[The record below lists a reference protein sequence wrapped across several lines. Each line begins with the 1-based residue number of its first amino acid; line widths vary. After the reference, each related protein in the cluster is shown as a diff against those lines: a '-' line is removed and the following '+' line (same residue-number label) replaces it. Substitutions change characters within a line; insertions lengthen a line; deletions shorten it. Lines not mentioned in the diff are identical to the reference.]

1 MGVRL
6 TGISTPVGGVSWE
19 YTKTEENS
27 TPLLISPGQKIKV
40 FISSICGVEKYDKV
54 RAELKTAIERTQLAD
69 VYTFESKGASTLSAG
84 NHYTLALEDSDIC
97 IFLIDN
103 ADGIKPGVQA
113 EIDTVKKHNIKALYY
128 FCDETQKEKTALEQ
142 SLMGAHFAKSKT
154 VHSFCELSQDGAQ
167 ALIDDIVA
175 VYHYYCSGRV
185 VLNSSENDEI
195 QAVDVVGTEKYQLP
209 TIPKSTIKN
218 VNKCRDYF
226 LKFVLGYSR
235 GRYPDETEKTSE
247 FDDWGIQFL
256 PILFEGKSIKHFNT
270 AMYLDAL
277 KAQLDDVY
285 YQVVQIRW
293 KAIQAC
299 FAGDIEKCVEY
310 LEVASSFAKETNQPT
325 WVIQDI
331 LVDLRNQHWIRCTAQ
346 NEYSDAPAQ
355 KELTESNEEVY
366 YPILDR
372 IHGSLHEKYIEGLY
386 KKKTESPYSVTIGN
400 NLDQYGE
407 MLASS
412 LIVSMYNG
420 SLTHLLLIYEK
431 IRNFVFYLS
440 CKYDDWNLRLNLYK
454 LAIFAGKEKEI
465 KGIQD
470 SYPEVLNN
478 LTADEAASIMDFC
491 RNHPIKYKRL
501 SSQLLAFGSVGYF
514 LDDKCYDFYEK
525 YIVGEIKSW
534 LSSDT
539 SVISIGQNI
548 FKCLSG
554 VAYRM
559 SQDIL
564 SEICCQFIE
573 KHYSCWYMDMFKF
586 INNCIDLKKM
596 SADSAKALVEH
607 INYVLDSE
615 KEREQ
620 IKYYPV
626 FLCVLRKQNRA
637 LTEEMDKKI
646 AEFLSSYYE
655 DDYKLETT
663 EDENQDMPV
672 FVKEYIERIQKSNEK
687 QGKDGVYFG
696 YGTREIATVR
706 SILLGKEIICD
717 ADTLDMLISVV
728 ADTLL
733 ISKEGIPTKLDA
745 IALLICIALKYPEDY
760 TRNQG
765 VYEKLFEQQK
775 VIEVTGNSII
785 SSNIDSISLKIG
797 LQLLYTAMGKDVY
810 AEILELI
817 PYIQGDIATIIA
829 VTHLIIEYLE
839 NSDDIMLPSRVESII
854 LQNVLQWLHSEY
866 TDIRWNATRILLT
879 MSRNPENCG
888 IVNNQL
894 VNLIDSNSVY
904 IKNLI
909 MRNLHKMN
917 GITDGTKEYIISK
930 CRHDANFVVRMVC
943 DEVEKSVVE
952 K

>member
-19 YTKTEENS
+19 YTKAEKNS
-27 TPLLISPGQKIKV
+27 TSPPISPGQKIKV

-54 RAELKTAIERTQLAD
+54 RGDLKSAIESTQLAE

-84 NHYTLALEDSDIC
+84 SHYTLALEDSDIC

-103 ADGIKPGVQA
+103 ADGINPGVQV
-113 EIDTVKKHNIKALYY
+113 EIDTVKKHNIKSFYY

-142 SLMGAHFAKSKT
+142 SMMGAHFAKSKT
-154 VHSFCELSQDGAQ
+154 IHSFSELSQGGAQ
-167 ALIDDIVA
+167 ALIDEIVA
-175 VYHYYCSGRV
+175 IYHYYCKGRLD
-185 VLNSSENDEI
+185 LNCDENDEI

-209 TIPKSTIKN
+209 TIPKSTLKN
-218 VNKCRDYF
+218 VDKCRNYF
-226 LKFVLGYSR
+226 LKFVLGFSR
-235 GRYPDETEKTSE
+235 GRYQDEAKKASE

-277 KAQLDDVY
+277 KAQQDNEH

-293 KAIQAC
+293 QAIQAY
-299 FAGDIEKCVEY
+299 FAGNIDKCVEH
-310 LEVASSFAKETNQPT
+310 LEKALRLAKKTNQPT
-325 WVIQDI
+325 WVIKDI
-331 LVDLRNQHWIRCTAQ
+331 LIDLRNQHSIRCTEK
-346 NEYSDAPAQ
+346 NEYYNTPAQ
-355 KELTESNEEVY
+355 KELTESSEELY

-372 IHGSLHEKYIEGLY
+372 IHESLNEKYIEGLY
-386 KKKTESPYSVTIGN
+386 KEKTDSPYSVTIDN

-420 SLTHLLLIYEK
+420 SLTHILLIYEK
-431 IRNFVFYLS
+431 IRDLTFYLS
-440 CKYDDWNLRLNLYK
+440 CKYDDWNFRLILYK
-454 LAIFAGKEKEI
+454 LAIFEGNEKEV

-470 SYPEVLNN
+470 FYPEILNN

-491 RNHPIKYKRL
+491 LNHPIKYKRF

-514 LDDKCYDFYEK
+514 LDDKSYKSCEK
-525 YIVGEIKSW
+525 SIVSEIKSW
-534 LSSDT
+534 LSSDN
-539 SVISIGQNI
+539 SVVAIGQNI

-573 KHYSCWYMDMFKF
+573 RHYSRWYLDMFNF
-586 INNCIDLKKM
+586 IAIRIDLRKM
-596 SADSAKALVEH
+596 NDDSAKKLVEH
-607 INYVLDSE
+607 INSALDSE
-615 KEREQ
+615 KERKKIQ
-620 IKYYPV
+620 CSPF
-626 FLCVLRKQNRA
+626 FLCVLRKQNRS

-646 AEFLSSYYE
+646 AEHLSSYYE
-655 DDYKLETT
+655 GTYKLETT
-663 EDENQDMPV
+663 EDENKDMPA
-672 FVKEYIERIQKSNEK
+672 FVKEYVERIRKNNVT

-696 YGTREIATVR
+696 HGIHEIATVR
-706 SILLGKEIICD
+706 SILLGEEFTCD
-717 ADTLDMLISVV
+717 TDTMDKLISVV
-728 ADTLL
+728 TDTLL
-733 ISKEGIPTKLDA
+733 ISKEGISTKLDA
-745 IALLICIALKYPEDY
+745 IALLICIVVKYPEDY
-760 TRNQG
+760 TRNQW

-775 VIEVTGNSII
+775 TIEIDDNSII

-797 LQLLYTAMGKDVY
+797 LQLLFTFMGKDVY
-810 AEILELI
+810 ADILELM
-817 PYIQGDIATIIA
+817 PYIQDDVSTTSS
-829 VTHLIIEYLE
+829 VTHLIVEYLE
-839 NSDDIMLPSRVESII
+839 SSENVMLPSRVEAII

-866 TDIRWNATRILLT
+866 TDIRRNATRILLT

-888 IVNNQL
+888 IVNHQL
-894 VNLIDSNSVY
+894 VNLVDSNSVY

-909 MRNLHKMN
+909 IRHLHKMN
-917 GITDGTKEYIISK
+917 GITDETKEYIISK

-943 DEVEKSVVE
+943 DETEKA
-952 K
+952 

>member
-6 TGISTPVGGVSWE
+6 TGISTPVGGLSWE
-19 YTKTEENS
+19 YT
-27 TPLLISPGQKIKV
+27 TPEKKNIPLVIFSGQKIKV

-54 RAELKTAIERTQLAD
+54 RAELKSAIESTQLAD
-69 VYTFESKGASTLSAG
+69 VYTFESEGASTLPAG
-84 NHYTLALEDSDIC
+84 SHYTWALEDSDIC

-128 FCDETQKEKTALEQ
+128 FCDETQIEKTALEQ
-142 SLMGAHFAKSKT
+142 SLMGAQFAKSKT
-154 VHSFCELSQDGAQ
+154 VHSFSELSQDGAQ
-167 ALIDDIVA
+167 ALIDDIVT
-175 VYHYYCSGRV
+175 VYHYYCTGRM
-185 VLNSSENDEI
+185 VLNSDENDEI

-209 TIPKSTIKN
+209 TIPKFTLKN
-218 VNKCRDYF
+218 VDKCRDYF
-226 LKFVLGYSR
+226 LKFVLGYPR
-235 GRYPDETEKTSE
+235 GRYPDEAEKTSE

-277 KAQLDDVY
+277 KAQQDDGH

-293 KAIQAC
+293 QAIQAY
-299 FAGDIEKCVEY
+299 FAGDIEKCVEH
-310 LEVASSFAKETNQPT
+310 LESALNLAKETNQPT
-325 WVIQDI
+325 WVIKDI
-331 LVDLRNQHWIRCTAQ
+331 LVDLRNQHWTRCTVR
-346 NEYSDAPAQ
+346 NEYSDTPAQ
-355 KELTESNEEVY
+355 KELTESSEELY

-372 IHGSLHEKYIEGLY
+372 IHESLHEKYIEGLY
-386 KKKTESPYSVTIGN
+386 KKKTGSPYSVTLGN

-420 SLTHLLLIYEK
+420 SLTHILLIYEK

-454 LAIFAGKEKEI
+454 LAIFEGKEKEI

-491 RNHPIKYKRL
+491 LNHPIMYKRL

-514 LDDKCYDFYEK
+514 LDDKCYESCEK
-525 YIVGEIKSW
+525 SIVGEIKTW

-539 SVISIGQNI
+539 SVVAIGQNI

-559 SQDIL
+559 SQDML

-573 KHYSCWYMDMFKF
+573 RHYSRWYIDMFKF
-586 INNCIDLKKM
+586 IANRIDLRKM
-596 SADSAKALVEH
+596 SDDSAKALVKH
-607 INYVLDSE
+607 ISRVLDSE

-620 IKYYPV
+620 IKYSPA
-626 FLCVLRKQNRA
+626 FLYVLRKQNRS

-646 AEFLSSYYE
+646 AEYLSSYYE
-655 DDYKLETT
+655 GAYKLETT
-663 EDENQDMPV
+663 EDKKRDMPM
-672 FVKEYIERIQKSNEK
+672 FMKEYVERIKKSNET

-696 YGTREIATVR
+696 HATREIATVR
-706 SILLGKEIICD
+706 SILLEKE
-717 ADTLDMLISVV
+717 LDCNAETMDKLISTV

-733 ISKEGIPTKLDA
+733 ISKEGISTKLDA
-745 IALLICIALKYPEDY
+745 IALLICIAVKYPEDY
-760 TRNQG
+760 ARNQS
-765 VYEKLFEQQK
+765 VYEKLFDQREA
-775 VIEVTGNSII
+775 IEVAENSII

-797 LQLLYTAMGKDVY
+797 LQLLYATMGKDIY
-810 AEILELI
+810 ADILELM
-817 PYIQGDIATIIA
+817 PHIQGDVATTIA
-829 VTHLIIEYLE
+829 VTHLIVGYLE
-839 NSDDIMLPSRVESII
+839 NSDNIMLPSRVEAII

-866 TDIRWNATRILLT
+866 TDIRWNATRILLA

-888 IVNNQL
+888 IVNHQL
-894 VNLIDSNSVY
+894 VNLVDSDSVF

-909 MRNLHKMN
+909 MRHLHKTN
-917 GITDGTKEYIISK
+917 GIIDRTKEYIVSK
-930 CRHDANFVVRMVC
+930 CKHDAHFVVRMVC
-943 DEVEKSVVE
+943 DEVEMGATE
-952 K
+952 E